1 MLFSNRLA
9 AFLLMPC
16 TSLLVFFMW
25 YKTLFFFDHGKGNGK
40 ERVNDQSGGVT
51 SVLYYDLNSVGLDCK
66 SSIDPHEC
74 GVTSVIYF
82 IKSKILFYVREEFQV
97 SLIDIMIT
105 IS

>member
-40 ERVNDQSGGVT
+40 ERVNDYSGGVS

-97 SLIDIMIT
+97 SLIDIMKT
-105 IS
+105 VS